1 MKSYSSNW
9 HASLISKES
18 ATPNVQPGIIW
29 KSIRN
34 VVSFVAFGTEHS
46 TVGFNSL
53 IFTFDPAF
61 PRLYRR
67 TIAFVQSCLKRL
79 RHIRTAIKV
88 NDAIND
94 QILTILEL

>member
-1 MKSYSSNW
+1 M
-9 HASLISKES
+9 
-18 ATPNVQPGIIW
+18 
-29 KSIRN
+29 
-34 VVSFVAFGTEHS
+34 VSFVAFGTGHS

-53 IFTFDPAF
+53 ISTFDPAF

-88 NDAIND
+88 NDAIIH
-94 QILTILEL
+94 QIITVSKSKQHVLVTYGRMINLKQLIRKTLLWNRTA